1 MPLIICKN
9 LWCKGLRLGHING
22 HCDVTSFED
31 DDDDD
36 HHHYYY
42 YYDDDNDDD
51 NHGSGDGSGADD

>member
-1 MPLIICKN
+1 
-9 LWCKGLRLGHING
+9 LGHING

-36 HHHYYY
+36 HHYY